1 MLANLT
7 GAVLVRYARELRGL
21 AVDGGYLILSGFAPQ
36 DAAVIRA
43 AFTGVQVIAESV
55 EGDWAALTLR
65 A

>member
-7 GAVLVRYARELRGL
+7 GAVLVRYAEELRGL

-43 AFTGVQVIAESV
+43 AFAGLQAIAEQT
-55 EGDWAALTLR
+55 EGAWAAICLK